1 MVEGENMKDKVK
13 NLIYLFKY
21 FLKFGKGL
29 FILSSLGLLYAPIQ
43 TYIIVQSTKYA
54 VDSIVAQVA
63 FSEIILTLSI
73 YFGTS
78 LLLHIY
84 ISYVDNYFWEV
95 LTTKITAGIGRE
107 IYIKVVHTDYKYFD
121 NSKFYDDYSWTVNN
135 LSNNAMSAMHIVRT
149 TISRVLNIT
158 TLVALMLSIDWKLIV
173 VVFVSL
179 ILGFFIDNVRNKV
192 NYEKSNELHKI
203 NRYQSYIHRLFYL
216 KDYADAIRT
225 TKIADIILDKYD
237 KNVSKIDSIIKKY
250 RTKLTILSI
259 CNNIQNVMFTAVCM
273 MYLVYAITFNGISLG
288 SFTAL
293 ITSATQLKDSLGQL
307 LNIANEINNTSLYTE
322 KIKSFFTTQSFIE
335 SAKEVGENLSNG
347 PFSVEV
353 RNVSFKYSED
363 GDYVLKNINM
373 TIRPKQKIA
382 IVGAN
387 GAGKTTLVKLLLRLY
402 DPDNGNIF
410 LNGISLKSLKIENAR
425 ERIGVA
431 FQNSHIFAITAEEN
445 LKVFSN
451 DISKTDVEK
460 AIKKTGVDKFIKGNL
475 NSQMTKEFDDE
486 GVVLSGGQSQLF
498 AITRLFTKEY
508 SMLILDEPSAALDP
522 IKEYEL
528 NQIIMNELADTTII
542 IISHRLSTIR
552 DADCIYVL
560 SDGEIV
566 EQGTHNELMK
576 LGCNYYDMFKK
587 QSQNYLPK
595 EGD

>member
-1 MVEGENMKDKVK
+1 MKDKVK
-13 NLIYLFKY
+13 NLIYLFRY
-21 FLKFGKGL
+21 FLKFGRGL

-43 TYIIVQSTKYA
+43 TYITVQSTKYA
-54 VDSIVAQVA
+54 VDSIIAQVA

-73 YFGTS
+73 YFGVS

-84 ISYVDNYFWEV
+84 TSYVDNYFWEV
-95 LTTKITAGIGRE
+95 LTLKITAGIGRE

-121 NSKFYDDYSWTVNN
+121 NSQFYDDYSWTVNN

-173 VVFVSL
+173 VVLVSL
-179 ILGFFIDNVRNKV
+179 FFGFFIERVRNKV
-192 NYEKSNELHKI
+192 NYQKADELHKI

-250 RTKLTILSI
+250 RTKLTVLSI
-259 CNNIQNVMFTAVCM
+259 SDNIQNIMFTAVCM
-273 MYLVYAITFNGISLG
+273 MYLVYAIIFNSISLG

-293 ITSATQLKDSLGQL
+293 ITSATQLKASLGQFF
-307 LNIANEINNTSLYTE
+307 NIANEINNTSLYTE

-335 SAKEVGENLSNG
+335 STKEVGETLSNG
-347 PFSVEV
+347 AFSVEV
-353 RNVSFKYSED
+353 RNVSFKYSKD

-402 DPDNGNIF
+402 DPDNGNVF
-410 LNGISLKSLKIENAR
+410 FNGIPLKSIKIENAR

-445 LKVFSN
+445 LKLFSN
-451 DISKTDVEK
+451 DISTTDVEM
-460 AIKKTGVDKFIKGNL
+460 AIRKTGVDKFIKGNL

-508 SMLILDEPSAALDP
+508 GMLILDEPSAALDP
-522 IKEYEL
+522 IREYEL

-566 EQGTHNELMK
+566 EQGTHNELMT
-576 LGCNYYDMFKK
+576 LGGNYYDMFKK
-587 QSQNYLPK
+587 QSKNYLPK
-595 EGD
+595 EGDK

>member
-307 LNIANEINNTSLYTE
+307 FNIANEINNTSLYTE

>member
-1 MVEGENMKDKVK
+1 MKDKVK

-307 LNIANEINNTSLYTE
+307 FNIANEINNTSLYTE